1 MGVWRVG
8 RREGGRKHNG
18 CFSPEL
24 TEQGT
29 AEKQGMDF
37 QDLLIQYSSHRVL
50 LLVSVLFSVL

>member
-37 QDLLIQYSSHRVL
+37 QDVLIQYSSHIVCY
-50 LLVSVLFSVL
+50 S